1 MLSSIFCKTMCA
13 SINFKTATT
22 RPCGPFFACSSAELP
37 FQVFQSCF
45 ENVFSIAGMWV
56 SVFLLFL
63 QQHQQQQ
70 AIARMFQTPTK
81 TEPKRHFFLLRS
93 TTIVSLLILSTQ
105 QGYEKLSQP
114 QTGNHK
120 IFIFSK
126 NYHYGFHKYYQ
137 KIITL
142 N

>member
-45 ENVFSIAGMWV
+45 ENVFSIAGIWV

-81 TEPKRHFFLLRS
+81 TEPKRQFFLLRS

-105 QGYEKLSQP
+105 QGVLC
-114 QTGNHK
+114 N
-120 IFIFSK
+120 
-126 NYHYGFHKYYQ
+126 GFHNFSEEIGGRSKHWSSRHDADFET
-137 KIITL
+137 ISG
-142 N
+142 